1 LGRYVSVSES
11 FDDFMLEVREAASAE
26 SHSQTSLVYQN
37 DLGQLM
43 TRHFVVFPPAI
54 DSFAEL
60 NDPIS

>member
-1 LGRYVSVSES
+1 
-11 FDDFMLEVREAASAE
+11 MLEVREAASAE
-26 SHSQTSLVYQN
+26 SHNQTSLVYQN
-37 DLGQLM
+37 DLGQLV